1 VDKAFE
7 LLKSEIRVWS
17 HHVRFAIDCGN
28 AARGIYIRES
38 YQHNEPCLR
47 NVSIKPVFHKDC
59 CNDVKF
65 TFDLRLC
72 LVSSVSWICAP
83 SHLALSNSERS
94 ISVKVD
100 TCGLDHGAHFGE
112 VCAYDVSQQSQ
123 GPVFRIP
130 VTVIIRNIG
139 DVPKTIRFKAGEVY
153 RYFYVVPKGATW
165 AELKLESKDQTQNSR
180 YLIHFLQLQ
189 NERRFS
195 ENEHRQYVTLR
206 PLDETTIRVKVLEGK
221 TLELCLARW
230 WNNIGDSCLVFNLSF
245 HGLEPSS
252 KEIFLNG
259 CEGLK
264 RVDVTC
270 ALSPED
276 VLPVATL
283 THYVL
288 PLSPKESKL
297 RPLGTRD
304 LIPGG
309 RQIYELVL
317 TYSFV
322 LSKEAEVTPR
332 APLFD
337 DLLYDSEYESQY
349 WMIFDQNKELIK
361 AGDAFPV
368 KYNYTAKLTGTM
380 TLLFQLRHE
389 VKEQLEKMRNMVMNM
404 YIKLNTSI
412 NLDCYAR
419 RRDIYASG
427 NKSKFTYKRL
437 QPGMQCSV
445 YVASIYDEKIPKSI
459 KPGQYLTGTIS
470 FAKNN
475 GEKRVNTYPLCYFV
489 PPTKSSNTNAK
500 VNGKLQDPDE
510 VKMKYEEAVR
520 DLLISWAPK
529 LEGHQ
534 LQIEVFE
541 KLQDSIHGLNAHL
554 NSIDLTKGREKT
566 NEAIKL
572 SDRIIS
578 MIDVDKL
585 VSYYAMKTDL
595 SDEASKTKTEM
606 DKIKAVLVNALMKKG
621 SAIADL
627 LYQFKESA
635 LETITEEDSKEK
647 ETYDVIEL
655 SAELDKVYKELSKWA
670 EPNDSKLLTITV
682 RHAFN
687 LKQYARA
694 LKAYLKL
701 QEESGSSKKYD
712 EMAIELANRL
722 GWSLIAT
729 YFREKNI
736 AKQPPNYEPF

>member
-1 VDKAFE
+1 
-7 LLKSEIRVWS
+7 
-17 HHVRFAIDCGN
+17 
-28 AARGIYIRES
+28 
-38 YQHNEPCLR
+38 
-47 NVSIKPVFHKDC
+47 
-59 CNDVKF
+59 
-65 TFDLRLC
+65 
-72 LVSSVSWICAP
+72 
-83 SHLALSNSERS
+83 
-94 ISVKVD
+94 
-100 TCGLDHGAHFGE
+100 
-112 VCAYDVSQQSQ
+112 
-123 GPVFRIP
+123 
-130 VTVIIRNIG
+130 
-139 DVPKTIRFKAGEVY
+139 
-153 RYFYVVPKGATW
+153 
-165 AELKLESKDQTQNSR
+165 
-180 YLIHFLQLQ
+180 
-189 NERRFS
+189 
-195 ENEHRQYVTLR
+195 
-206 PLDETTIRVKVLEGK
+206 
-221 TLELCLARW
+221 
-230 WNNIGDSCLVFNLSF
+230 
-245 HGLEPSS
+245 
-252 KEIFLNG
+252 
-259 CEGLK
+259 
-264 RVDVTC
+264 
-270 ALSPED
+270 
-276 VLPVATL
+276 
-283 THYVL
+283 
-288 PLSPKESKL
+288 
-297 RPLGTRD
+297 
-304 LIPGG
+304 
-309 RQIYELVL
+309 
-317 TYSFV
+317 
-322 LSKEAEVTPR
+322 
-332 APLFD
+332 
-337 DLLYDSEYESQY
+337 
-349 WMIFDQNKELIK
+349 M
-361 AGDAFPV
+361 
-368 KYNYTAKLTGTM
+368 
-380 TLLFQLRHE
+380 
-389 VKEQLEKMRNMVMNM
+389 
-404 YIKLNTSI
+404 
-412 NLDCYAR
+412 
-419 RRDIYASG
+419 
-427 NKSKFTYKRL
+427 
-437 QPGMQCSV
+437 
-445 YVASIYDEKIPKSI
+445 
-459 KPGQYLTGTIS
+459 
-470 FAKNN
+470 
-475 GEKRVNTYPLCYFV
+475 NTYPLCYFV